1 MTIAKVNLE
10 NLNVSTPEKLQLAVA
25 EVHDSLSQNGF
36 MLLSNA
42 GVNQSLLAQVFEQ
55 SRLFFSGASDE
66 KKNFLYGS
74 AAENFGYQGLEKE
87 SLDPSALKADY
98 KETFTMRNL
107 RARGDQDGKW
117 PSSTFR
123 QVMVEFYDNCFQT
136 VALLQRLLAIRAGV
150 EAEFF
155 HNLHS
160 GENVTLRLL
169 HYPAMP
175 MEPEALGQWGA
186 GAHTD
191 YGMLTL
197 LFQEQITGLEVLGQ
211 SDDWVQVVTE
221 PGEVVV
227 NTGDLMQRWSNGQY
241 PSTLHRVKCKPNQ
254 ERYSIAF
261 FSDPDSAT
269 EIDVLPAFLEK
280 GHEPR
285 YPSIKAG
292 EHIQRKLEATH
303 R

>member
-1 MTIAKVNLE
+1 MISKVDLE
-10 NLNVSTPEKLQLAVA
+10 NLNSFTPEKLQMAVA
-25 EVHDSLSQNGF
+25 KVHDSLSQNGF
-36 MLLSNA
+36 MLLSNV
-42 GVNQSLLAQVFEQ
+42 GVDQALLARVFEQ
-55 SRLFFSGASDE
+55 SRLFFSRTGDE
-66 KKNFLYGS
+66 KENFLYGS

-87 SLDPSALKADY
+87 SLDPSSPRPDF

-107 RARGDQDGKW
+107 RGRGDQDGKW

-123 QVMVEFYDNCFQT
+123 QVMVEFYDNCFQA
-136 VALLQRLLAIRAGV
+136 VALLQRLLASKAGV

-155 HNLHS
+155 HDLHS

-175 MEPEALGQWGA
+175 IESEGLHQWGA

-197 LFQEQITGLEVLGQ
+197 LFQDRIAGLQVLDR
-211 SDDWVQVVTE
+211 SDHWLEVVTE

-227 NTGDLMQRWSNGQY
+227 NTGDLMERWSNGQY

-261 FSDPDSAT
+261 FSDPDSET

-280 GHEPR
+280 GSETR
-285 YPSIKAG
+285 YPPIKAG

>member
-1 MTIAKVNLE
+1 MMTKVNLGSLNE
-10 NLNVSTPEKLQLAVA
+10 ATIKNLQMAA
-25 EVHDSLSQNGF
+25 RDVHSSLSQNGF

-42 GVNQSLLAQVFEQ
+42 GINQSLLARVFQQ
-55 SRLFFSGASDE
+55 SKLFFSSPADE
-66 KKNFLYGS
+66 KEHFLYGS
-74 AAENFGYQGLEKE
+74 AAENFGYQGIEKE
-87 SLDPSALKADY
+87 SLDPSAVRADY

-107 RARGDQDGKW
+107 RARRAQDGKW
-117 PSSTFR
+117 PNSSFR
-123 QVMVEFYDNCFQT
+123 QVMIDFYDNCFHT
-136 VALLQRLLAIRAGV
+136 VSLLQRLLAIRAGV

-155 HNLHS
+155 RDLHS

-175 MEPEALGQWGA
+175 LDIENSDQWGA

-197 LFQEQITGLEVLGQ
+197 LFQEQVTGLEVLGQ
-211 SDDWVQVVTE
+211 GGHWQRVVTD

-227 NTGDLMQRWSNGQY
+227 NTGDLMEHWSNGQY
-241 PSTLHRVKCKPNQ
+241 PSTLHRVKCKDNQ

-269 EIDVLPAFLEK
+269 EIEVLPGFMDK
-280 GHEPR
+280 GSKPR
-285 YPSIKAG
+285 YSPIKAG
-292 EHIQRKLEATH
+292 DHIQRKLEATH

>member
-1 MTIAKVNLE
+1 MMISKVDLE
-10 NLNVSTPEKLQLAVA
+10 NLNVTTSEKLQLAAA
-25 EVHDSLSQNGF
+25 EVHDSLRQNGF

-42 GVNQSLLAQVFEQ
+42 GVNQMLLARVFEQ
-55 SRLFFSGASDE
+55 SRLFFSRASDE
-66 KKNFLYGS
+66 KEKFLYGS

-87 SLDPSALKADY
+87 SLDPSTPKADF

-117 PSSTFR
+117 PSITFR
-123 QVMVEFYDNCFQT
+123 QVMVEFYDNCFQA

-150 EAEFF
+150 EADFF
-155 HNLHS
+155 HKLHS

-169 HYPAMP
+169 HYPAMQV
-175 MEPEALGQWGA
+175 EPEAADQWGA

-197 LFQEQITGLEVLGQ
+197 LFQEKITGLQVLDQ
-211 SDDWVQVVTE
+211 SGHWMQVATE

-227 NTGDLMQRWSNGQY
+227 NTGDLMERWSNGHY

-269 EIDVLPAFLEK
+269 EIDVFPAFLEK
-280 GHEPR
+280 GREPR
-285 YPSIKAG
+285 FPPIKAG